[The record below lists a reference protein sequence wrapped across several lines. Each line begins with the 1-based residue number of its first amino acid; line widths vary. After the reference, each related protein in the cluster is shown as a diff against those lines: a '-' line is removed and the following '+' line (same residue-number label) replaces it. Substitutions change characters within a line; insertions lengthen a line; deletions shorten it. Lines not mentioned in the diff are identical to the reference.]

1 MQPIPQYPMQD
12 QGPSLAELVGFLR
25 RRGLTMLAIAALV
38 AVVAFPLVFA
48 VPATY
53 RSTATILVEEQE
65 IPRELVRSTVTSYAD
80 ERIQVIGQR
89 VMTRATLQPIIEKF
103 NLYLRE
109 RDRVSSE
116 EVLERMRKDI
126 RVERV
131 SAEGQRGVVTIA
143 FKLSFDSTDPA
154 KAQQVANELVSLY
167 LNENARTRQER
178 AGETQSFLAGEAER
192 VGRDIAVTDAKLAEF
207 KRENAGRLPELLAV
221 NTQLRDR
228 TENELQELENR
239 IKTAEDRRFYLE
251 SQLAV
256 MKESAPVTPGD
267 VAADPKARLRQL
279 RNQLTSLSGVYS
291 ESHPDVVRLRKEI
304 AALETSVGATAP
316 DFDPAKLTEARTELN
331 RLRERYSA
339 DHPDVQRQQ
348 KLVTALEAQRDA
360 ARAASDDMSSNPSY
374 MSLLSQ
380 IELGKREVVGLKE
393 RMVEVRARLAS
404 LNTKIQQTPA
414 VEQAY
419 RDLVRDHENAQTK
432 YQELRAKQMEA
443 QVALELEKDR
453 KGERFSLI
461 EPPQF
466 PEKPTEPNRKKLLAM
481 AMFGT
486 LGGGVGAGYLMDALN
501 RSVTSPRALTALL
514 DAPLLGVVPRVE
526 NAADVRRR
534 RRRWAV
540 GVVIAAALIALVLI
554 AVHIFYLPLDTLWF
568 VMLRRLGS

>member
-1 MQPIPQYPMQD
+1 MPE
-12 QGPSLAELVGFLR
+12 QGLSVAELIGFVR

-38 AVVAFPLVFA
+38 AIVAFPLVFA

-89 VMTRATLQPIIEKF
+89 VITRATLQPIIDKF
-103 NLYLRE
+103 DLYPRE
-109 RDRVSSE
+109 RARLSSE

-131 SAEGQRGVVTIA
+131 SADGQRGVVTIA

-167 LNENARTRQER
+167 LNENARSRQER

-192 VGRDIAVTDAKLAEF
+192 VGRDIAVTEAKLAEF

-228 TENELQELENR
+228 SENELQELENR
-239 IKTAEDRRFYLE
+239 ISTAEDRRFYLE

-256 MKESAPVTPGD
+256 MKESAPVNPAD
-267 VAADPKARLRQL
+267 AAVDPKARLRQL
-279 RNQLTSLSGVYS
+279 RNQFTSLSSAYS
-291 ESHPDVVRLRKEI
+291 ESHPDVVRMRKEI
-304 AALETSVGATAP
+304 AALEASVGSTAP
-316 DFDPAKLTEARTELN
+316 EFDHAKLTEARTDLN

-348 KLVTALEAQRDA
+348 KLVAALEAQRDA
-360 ARAASDDMSSNPSY
+360 ARAASDEMSSNPSY
-374 MSLLSQ
+374 MALLSQ
-380 IELGKREVVGLKE
+380 IELGKREVAGLKE
-393 RMVEVRARLAS
+393 RVAEVRARLAS
-404 LNTKIQQTPA
+404 LSTKIQQTPA

-419 RDLVRDHENAQTK
+419 RDLLRDHDNAVTK

-466 PEKPTEPNRKKLLAM
+466 PEKSTEPNRKKLLAM
-481 AMFGT
+481 ALFGT
-486 LGGGVGAGYLMDALN
+486 VGGGVGAGYLMDALN

-514 DAPLLGVVPRVE
+514 DAPLLGVVPKVE
-526 NAADVRRR
+526 NSADVRRR
-534 RRRWAV
+534 RRRWLV
-540 GVVIAAALIALVLI
+540 GTAAAVALLAIVL
-554 AVHIFYLPLDTLWF
+554 AAFHVFYLPLDTLWYI
-568 VMLRRLGS
+568 MLRRLGI